1 MALAVILLVAALMAL
16 RFYDHTA
23 DDAYIG
29 FRYAHN
35 LADGNGLVFNPG
47 ERVEG
52 FTNFLWVMLA
62 ALPLSIG
69 RDPLPAARLVG
80 LACTL
85 ATLVCVVLAARRL
98 SSRSGLAYAGALLVA
113 LSPGSAVWAAGGM
126 ETAMFTC
133 LVTWSVWLVA
143 GGAEAGR
150 LPIAAA
156 LLAVAAAL
164 TRPEGLLVAVALGAA
179 TFPGRAGSSVTW
191 NRWATWVIV
200 FAALFVPYFL
210 WRWAY
215 FGALL
220 PNTFYAKVGLSG
232 AQATRGFGYLRD
244 FCAEGGSWLGAALPL
259 GVIGARRRRSALV
272 LSAVALPY
280 LLYIIAIGG
289 DALPM
294 YRFFVPITGLFALLM
309 VAGLDDVLSRP
320 WLVKARWAEPTAVAA
335 VVVWALAGAWPAFS
349 GRSFEFVQQDRREV
363 AAWVQI
369 GTWFRGHAAPGE
381 SIAVVPAGA
390 IPYFSG
396 LVAIDMLGLNDR
408 TIAHRSIPDM
418 GRAPAGHEKYDAD
431 YVLSRRP
438 TYILMGVYDLA
449 PDRPDAAESLPL
461 YYPAE
466 MALSRSEG
474 FARHYRPITGRC
486 PGGYFTFFAREDKV
500 FPETATPPASSAR

>member
-1 MALAVILLVAALMAL
+1 MALAAMLLVAALMAL
-16 RFYDHTA
+16 RFFDHTA

-52 FTNFLWVMLA
+52 FTNFLWVLLA

-69 RDPLPAARLVG
+69 RDPLPAARFIG

-85 ATLVCVVLAARRL
+85 ATIVCVVLAARRL
-98 SSRSGLAYAGALLVA
+98 TSRPSLAYAGALLVA
-113 LSPGSAVWAAGGM
+113 LSPGSAVWAASGM
-126 ETAMFTC
+126 ETALFTS
-133 LVTWSVWLVA
+133 LLTWSVWLVA
-143 GGAEAGR
+143 DGAEDGR

-156 LLAVAAAL
+156 LLAVAAAF
-164 TRPEGLLVAVALGAA
+164 TRPEGLLLALALVAAS
-179 TFPGRAGSSVTW
+179 FPGRTGSRVTW
-191 NRWATWVIV
+191 NRWAIWLIV
-200 FAALFVPYFL
+200 FAALFLPYFL

-232 AQATRGFGYLRD
+232 AQVIRGLGHLRN
-244 FCAEGGSWLGAALPL
+244 FCAEGGSWVVAALPL
-259 GVIGARRRRSALV
+259 GALCARRRRPALV
-272 LSAVALPY
+272 LSAVAIPY
-280 LLYIIAIGG
+280 LLYIVAIGG

-294 YRFFVPITGLFALLM
+294 YRFFVPITGLLALMM
-309 VAGLDDVLSRP
+309 VAGLDAVLSRP
-320 WLVKARWAEPTAVAA
+320 SFANRRWTETTAVAA
-335 VVVWALAGAWPAFS
+335 VVVWSLVGAWAAFS

-369 GTWFRGHAAPGE
+369 GTWFRGHAEPGE

-408 TIAHRSIPDM
+408 TIAHRSIPGM
-418 GRAPAGHEKYDAD
+418 GLAPAGHEKFDPD

-438 TYILMGVYDLA
+438 TYVVMGVYDLT
-449 PDRPDAAESLPL
+449 PDRPDAAETLPL

-466 MALSRSEG
+466 IVLSRSEG
-474 FARHYRPITGRC
+474 FTRHYRPIAGRC
-486 PGGYFTFFAREDKV
+486 PGGYFTFFARDDKT
-500 FPETATPPASSAR
+500 FP